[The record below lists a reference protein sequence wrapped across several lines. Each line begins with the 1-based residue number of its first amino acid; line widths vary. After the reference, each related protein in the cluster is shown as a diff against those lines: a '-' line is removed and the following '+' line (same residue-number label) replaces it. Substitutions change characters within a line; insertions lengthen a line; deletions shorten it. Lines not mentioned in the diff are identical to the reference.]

1 MCVDAH
7 LVGSAAV
14 TAANVE
20 SVERIYDFDWASVDS
35 RARGLDELAHV
46 IGPEFESRFSPELG
60 RRVARG
66 INQLAVF
73 GEALEQ
79 DFSEFRYHPE
89 EIESLSDAKVLV
101 SGEIICTARS
111 SGMPL
116 GGAFSHLW
124 TFRDGRAELVE
135 AFRSVDEARAATRG

>member
-1 MCVDAH
+1 VAE
-7 LVGSAAV
+7 
-14 TAANVE
+14 ANE
-20 SVERIYDFDWASVDS
+20 KSVERIYDFDWASVDS
-35 RARGLDELAHV
+35 RAKGLGELAHV

-60 RRVARG
+60 LRVARG
-66 INQLAVF
+66 IDQLAVF

-89 EIESLSDAKVLV
+89 QIESLNDTDVLV

-111 SGMPL
+111 SKMPL

-124 TFRDGRAELVE
+124 TFRDGQAELVQ
-135 AFRSVDEARAATRG
+135 AFRSEDEARTADR